1 MYYLMGNIPSSH
13 VRIWNELGLI
23 GDDAVKIKML
33 DTLLNGPEYV
43 VSMKQTG
50 IYSDLVTWVS
60 TIRRGQWSPFP
71 KYIPPVAPSSVL
83 AKAPPAKRAMDYLH
97 EAYEILGLSDDEP
110 LTPELLKAAYK
121 RRAVSCHPDKGGD
134 PEVFD
139 ALTKAYLYL
148 QEVYKKLVP
157 KNVRPDSEA
166 APVTMESAVKYRN
179 DPSLPSFDNGSNSIA
194 MVIRDE
200 NIGKAVSTNVNVN
213 VSKKPM
219 AYAQIPPTNPIR
231 VDPKKLDMNVFNQLF
246 EQNRLPDPEK
256 DDGYGDWLKSQEASL
271 AAKKRP
277 EMSMR
282 GKFNLNVFNETFE
295 NEARELEKS
304 TAVTKYDSPDALI
317 LTPGAVVLG
326 GEKPAEYTA
335 PAGSRV
341 QYTDLK
347 AAYST
352 RTTFSHE
359 VGDVKVG
366 NRSYEQAKAER
377 EKDPGPTTPEEA
389 ARLAE
394 LANRAQKAEQS
405 RQMRAAAYDT
415 NASAYHDKMKQ
426 RLFIME

>member
-1 MYYLMGNIPSSH
+1 
-13 VRIWNELGLI
+13 
-23 GDDAVKIKML
+23 
-33 DTLLNGPEYV
+33 
-43 VSMKQTG
+43 
-50 IYSDLVTWVS
+50 
-60 TIRRGQWSPFP
+60 
-71 KYIPPVAPSSVL
+71 
-83 AKAPPAKRAMDYLH
+83 
-97 EAYEILGLSDDEP
+97 
-110 LTPELLKAAYK
+110 
-121 RRAVSCHPDKGGD
+121 
-134 PEVFD
+134 
-139 ALTKAYLYL
+139 
-148 QEVYKKLVP
+148 
-157 KNVRPDSEA
+157 
-166 APVTMESAVKYRN
+166 MESAVKYRN
-179 DPSLPSFDNGSNSIA
+179 DPSLPSFDEGSNSIA

-200 NIGKAVSTNVNVN
+200 NIGKAVSTNVNV
-213 VSKKPM
+213 SKKPN
-219 AYAQIPPTNPIR
+219 AQIPPSNPIR

-256 DDGYGDWLKSQEASL
+256 DDGYGDWLKSQEAS
-271 AAKKRP
+271 AASASLKK
-277 EMSMR
+277 SGINMR
-282 GKFNLNVFNETFE
+282 GKFNLNVFNEAFE
-295 NEARELEKS
+295 NEAREIEKS

-394 LANRAQKAEQS
+394 MARRAQLAEQS

-415 NASAYHDKMKQ
+415 NAAAYHDKMKQ
-426 RLFIME
+426 RLLITAKPLQ